1 MISFDFIKLEYVN
14 VQVHKK
20 KYLFGLKMKE

>member
-20 KYLFGLKMKE
+20 NIFFG